1 MDLIQR
7 IAGHFEQSARTT
19 LESLELV
26 TAPIAGAVEILT
38 ACLLNSGKIL
48 VCGDGTSAPDA
59 AAFAGRL
66 TDRFE
71 LERPPLAAIALGGT
85 PGCERSDTAPTAPG
99 IPTLAKQLA
108 ALGHPGDAL
117 LVICSDGAS
126 AALVATIDA
135 AHEREIRVV
144 ALTGSAGGKVG
155 ASLAAEDVQICI
167 PSDRLARIQE
177 THRLV
182 LNCLCDGIDCLL
194 LGVEDQ

>member
-7 IAGHFEQSARTT
+7 IAGHFEQNARTT

-26 TAPIAGAVEILT
+26 TAPIAAAVEILT
-38 ACLLNSGKIL
+38 GCLLNSGKIL
-48 VCGDGTSAPDA
+48 VCGNATSALDA
-59 AAFAGRL
+59 TAFAGRL

-71 LERPPLAAIALGGT
+71 LERPPLAAIALGCAW
-85 PGCERSDTAPTAPG
+85 GCDHGESVTASPG

-108 ALGHPGDAL
+108 ALGQPGDAL
-117 LVICSDGAS
+117 LVICSDKDS
-126 AALVATIDA
+126 AALTAAIAA

-144 ALTGSAGGKVG
+144 ALTGSDGGKVG
-155 ASLAAEDVQICI
+155 DGLATEDIHICI
-167 PSDRLARIQE
+167 PAERLAHIQE
-177 THRLV
+177 VHRLV

>member
-7 IAGHFEQSARTT
+7 IAGNFEQNAKTT
-19 LESLELV
+19 LEALELV
-26 TAPIAGAVEILT
+26 AAPTAAAVEILT

-48 VCGDGTSAPDA
+48 VCGNGTSALDA
-59 AAFAGRL
+59 TAFAAML

-71 LERPPLAAIALGGT
+71 LERPPLAAVALGGT
-85 PGCERSDTAPTAPG
+85 LADDANCSAPG
-99 IPTLAKQLA
+99 RPSPAKHLS

-117 LVICSDGAS
+117 LLICSDNDS
-126 AALVATIDA
+126 ATLVAAIEA

-144 ALTGSAGGKVG
+144 ALTGSDGGKVG
-155 ASLAAEDVQICI
+155 ACLAPEDIQICI
-167 PSDRLARIQE
+167 PSDRLARTQE

>member
-7 IAGHFEQSARTT
+7 IAGNFEQSARTA

-26 TAPIAGAVEILT
+26 AAPTAAAVEILT
-38 ACLLNSGKIL
+38 ACLLDSGKIL
-48 VCGDGTSAPDA
+48 VCGNGTSALDA
-59 AAFAGRL
+59 NAFAGML

-71 LERPPLAAIALGGT
+71 LERPPLAAIALGGAPVCD
-85 PGCERSDTAPTAPG
+85 PGGAAPG
-99 IPTLAKQLA
+99 TPTLAKHLA
-108 ALGHPGDAL
+108 ALGHPGDTL
-117 LVICSDGAS
+117 LMICSDNDS
-126 AALVATIDA
+126 PSLVATIEA

-144 ALTGSAGGKVG
+144 ALTGADGGKVG
-155 ASLAAEDVQICI
+155 AGLAPEDVQICI

-177 THRLV
+177 MHRLV

>member
-26 TAPIAGAVEILT
+26 TAPIAAAVEILT
-38 ACLLNSGKIL
+38 GCLLNSGKIL
-48 VCGDGTSAPDA
+48 VCGNATSALDA

-71 LERPPLAAIALGGT
+71 LERPPLAAIALGCAWG
-85 PGCERSDTAPTAPG
+85 GDQGDSGSAAPG
-99 IPTLAKQLA
+99 VPTLAKQLA
-108 ALGHPGDAL
+108 ALGHPGDTL
-117 LVICSDGAS
+117 LVICSDKNSATLS
-126 AALVATIDA
+126 AAITA

-155 ASLAAEDVQICI
+155 DTLAAEDIQICI
-167 PSDRLARIQE
+167 PSDRVAHIE
-177 THRLV
+177 EMHRLV

-194 LGVEDQ
+194 LGVED